1 VVRIV
6 RRDINNEPI
15 AGGAHLPPLIQRIY
29 RARGIKDVSQI
40 EYSLKHLS
48 HADAMPGIDRAAKL
62 IMTAIGEHKKLYIVG
77 DFDAD
82 GATATALMVRVLRQ
96 LGASDIH
103 YLVPNRFDY
112 GYGLTPG
119 LVEELATRDCQFIIT
134 VDNGISSSAGVDKA
148 RKLGMQVV
156 ITDHHLAPADLPRA
170 DAIVNPNLNH
180 SEFGSPALAG
190 VGVAFYLLTRVIRVI
205 SESSHYTHLTTQGV
219 QLSRY
224 LDLVA
229 LGTVADVVPL
239 DHNNRILIAAGLK
252 RLQHPGANCGLLA
265 LCRVAGCDH
274 SRADAQMMAFMLAP
288 RLNAAGRLKDMH
300 IGIELMLTEDQNHA
314 DELAQELNTI
324 NRERKAIQA
333 RMQDMADSVIKS
345 LQKQDKLSSAIC
357 LYHQHWHQGVV
368 GLLAS
373 KVKEYT
379 QRPVVAFADESEGSD
394 WVKGS
399 ARSIDGLHIR
409 DAMVMVDR
417 DNPGL
422 IKKFGG
428 HAMAAGLTLKKDH
441 MADFKK
447 HLCRVVDDCLKELP
461 DCQQVDSDGAVPV
474 EDLSLFMAQ
483 QLVDAGPWGAG
494 FEPPL
499 FDDYFI
505 IKEKKSVAEI
515 HTRLRL
521 QTMDLSK
528 QIEAIAFNFIPHQ
541 FPEVDDKVHICYQM
555 QINEFKNRRRLQLLI
570 RHIV

>member
-1 VVRIV
+1 MVRIN
-6 RRDINNEPI
+6 RRDISNEPLP
-15 AGGAHLPPLIQRIY
+15 GGEHLPPLIQRIY
-29 RARGIKDVSQI
+29 RARGIKDASQI

-48 HADAMPGIDRAAKL
+48 HADAMPGIDQAATL
-62 IMTAIGEHKKLYIVG
+62 IIEAIGQQKKLFIVG

-96 LGASDIH
+96 LGADNID
-103 YLVPNRFDY
+103 YMVPNRFDY
-112 GYGLTPG
+112 GYGLSEG
-119 LVEELATRDCQFIIT
+119 LVDELAKHGCQFIVT
-134 VDNGISSSAGVDKA
+134 VDNGISSTEGVKKA
-148 RKLGMQVV
+148 QTLGMQVV
-156 ITDHHLAPADLPRA
+156 ITDHHLPPATLPPA
-170 DAIVNPNLNH
+170 DAIVNPNMKN
-180 SEFGSPALAG
+180 SDFGSPALAG
-190 VGVAFYLLTRVIRVI
+190 VGVAFYLLTRVIRQLKDVAD
-205 SESSHYTHLTTQGV
+205 YAHLSTAGV
-219 QLSRY
+219 SLSRY

-252 RLQHPGANCGLLA
+252 RLRQGTGNCGLLA
-265 LCRVAGCDH
+265 LCRAAGSDY
-274 SRADAQMMAFMLAP
+274 SRADAQMLAFMLAP
-288 RLNAAGRLKDMH
+288 RLNAAGRLQDMQV
-300 IGIELMLTEDQNHA
+300 GIELLLTEDPDRA
-314 DELAQELNTI
+314 DQLAQELNVI
-324 NRERKAIQA
+324 NKERKAIQA
-333 RMQDMADSVIKS
+333 NMQNMADSVIKT
-345 LQKQDKLSSAIC
+345 LKKDHKLSAAVCI
-357 LYHQHWHQGVV
+357 YHSRWHQGVV

-379 QRPVVAFADESEGSD
+379 QRPVVAFADEGEDSQ

-409 DAMVMVDR
+409 DALVAVDR

-441 MADFKK
+441 MAEFKK
-447 HLCRVVDDCLKELP
+447 QLCQVVNDWVDNLP
-461 DCQQVDSDGAVPV
+461 DHQQVDSDGAVPV

-483 QLVDAGPWGAG
+483 QLADAGPWGAA

-505 IKEKKSVAEI
+505 VKEKKAVAEI

-541 FPEVDDKVHICYQM
+541 FPEVDEKVHVCYQM
-555 QINEFKNRRRLQLLI
+555 QVNEFRNRQRLQLLI
-570 RHIV
+570 KHLV